1 MIRGLSH
8 YVIRGLCYKV
18 IMNQIEFKR
27 RTKQLG
33 LDVIPI
39 VEKFPETRLAWIVKD
54 QILRS
59 ALSVGANYR
68 AVCRAKSDKD
78 FINKMRIVEEE
89 ADETA
94 YWFEIIE
101 ESELL
106 PVEELIA
113 LKTEINEII
122 SMVVIS
128 IRTKNAGMNR

>member
-1 MIRGLSH
+1 
-8 YVIRGLCYKV
+8 
-18 IMNQIEFKR
+18 MNQIEFKR

-33 LDVIPI
+33 LAVIRMT
-39 VEKFPETRLAWIVKD
+39 EKFPETRLAWVVKD

-94 YWFEIIE
+94 YWLEIIE
-101 ESELL
+101 ESDLLKSDDLRELKRE
-106 PVEELIA
+106 VNELVA
-113 LKTEINEII
+113 
-122 SMVVIS
+122 MVVAS
-128 IRTKNAGMNR
+128 IRTKSIGINKEQQSQNH

>member
-1 MIRGLSH
+1 
-8 YVIRGLCYKV
+8 
-18 IMNQIEFKR
+18 MNQIEFKR

-33 LDVIPI
+33 LAVIRMT
-39 VEKFPETRLAWIVKD
+39 EKFPETRLAWVVKD

-94 YWFEIIE
+94 YWLGIIE
-101 ESELL
+101 ESDLLKSYDLRELKRE
-106 PVEELIA
+106 VNELVA
-113 LKTEINEII
+113 
-122 SMVVIS
+122 MVVAS
-128 IRTKNAGMNR
+128 IRTKSIGLNKEQQSQNH

>member
-1 MIRGLSH
+1 
-8 YVIRGLCYKV
+8 
-18 IMNQIEFKR
+18 MNQIEFKR

-33 LDVIPI
+33 LAVIRMT
-39 VEKFPETRLAWIVKD
+39 EKFPETRLAWVVKD

-94 YWFEIIE
+94 YWLEIIE
-101 ESELL
+101 ESDLLKSDDLRELKRE
-106 PVEELIA
+106 VNELVV
-113 LKTEINEII
+113 
-122 SMVVIS
+122 MVVAS
-128 IRTKNAGMNR
+128 IRTKSIGLNKEQQSQNH

>member
-1 MIRGLSH
+1 
-8 YVIRGLCYKV
+8 
-18 IMNQIEFKR
+18 MNQIELKR

-33 LDVIPI
+33 LAVIRMI
-39 VEKFPETRLAWIVKD
+39 EKFPETRLAWVVKD

-94 YWFEIIE
+94 YWLEIIE
-101 ESELL
+101 ESDLLKSDDLRELKRE
-106 PVEELIA
+106 VNELVA
-113 LKTEINEII
+113 
-122 SMVVIS
+122 MVVAS
-128 IRTKNAGMNR
+128 IRTKSIGLNKEQQSQNH

>member
-1 MIRGLSH
+1 
-8 YVIRGLCYKV
+8 
-18 IMNQIEFKR
+18 MNQIEFKR

-33 LDVIPI
+33 LAVIRMT
-39 VEKFPETRLAWIVKD
+39 EKFPETRLAWVVKD

-94 YWFEIIE
+94 YWLEIIE
-101 ESELL
+101 ESDLIKSDDLRELKRE
-106 PVEELIA
+106 VNELVA
-113 LKTEINEII
+113 
-122 SMVVIS
+122 MVVAS
-128 IRTKNAGMNR
+128 IRTKSIGLNKEQQSQNHKSQITE

>member
-1 MIRGLSH
+1 
-8 YVIRGLCYKV
+8 
-18 IMNQIEFKR
+18 MNQIEFKR

-33 LDVIPI
+33 LAVIRMT
-39 VEKFPETRLAWIVKD
+39 EKFPETRLAWVVKD

-94 YWFEIIE
+94 YWLEIIE
-101 ESELL
+101 ESDLLKSDDLRELKRK
-106 PVEELIA
+106 VNELVA
-113 LKTEINEII
+113 
-122 SMVVIS
+122 MVVAS
-128 IRTKNAGMNR
+128 IRTKSIGLNKEQQSQNH

>member
-1 MIRGLSH
+1 
-8 YVIRGLCYKV
+8 
-18 IMNQIEFKR
+18 MNQIEFKR

-33 LDVIPI
+33 LAVIRMT
-39 VEKFPETRLAWIVKD
+39 EKFPETRLAWVVTD

-94 YWFEIIE
+94 YWLEIIE
-101 ESELL
+101 ESDLLKSDYLRELKRE
-106 PVEELIA
+106 VNELVA
-113 LKTEINEII
+113 
-122 SMVVIS
+122 MVVAS
-128 IRTKNAGMNR
+128 IRTKSIGLNKEQQSQNH

>member
-1 MIRGLSH
+1 
-8 YVIRGLCYKV
+8 
-18 IMNQIEFKR
+18 MNQIEFKR

-33 LDVIPI
+33 LAVIRMT
-39 VEKFPETRLAWIVKD
+39 EKFPETRLAWVVKD

-94 YWFEIIE
+94 YWLEIIE
-101 ESELL
+101 ESDLLKSDDLRELKRE
-106 PVEELIA
+106 VNELVA
-113 LKTEINEII
+113 
-122 SMVVIS
+122 MVVAS
-128 IRTKNAGMNR
+128 IRTKSIGLNKEQQSRNH

>member
-1 MIRGLSH
+1 
-8 YVIRGLCYKV
+8 
-18 IMNQIEFKR
+18 MNQIEFKR

-33 LDVIPI
+33 LAVIRMT
-39 VEKFPETRLAWIVKD
+39 EKFPGTRLAWVVKD

-94 YWFEIIE
+94 YWLEIIE
-101 ESELL
+101 ESDLLKSDDLRELKRE
-106 PVEELIA
+106 VNELVV
-113 LKTEINEII
+113 
-122 SMVVIS
+122 MVVAS
-128 IRTKNAGMNR
+128 IRTKSIGLNKEQQSQNH

>member
-1 MIRGLSH
+1 
-8 YVIRGLCYKV
+8 
-18 IMNQIEFKR
+18 MNQIEFKR

-33 LDVIPI
+33 LAVIRMT
-39 VEKFPETRLAWIVKD
+39 EKIPETRLAWVVKD

-94 YWFEIIE
+94 YWLEIIE
-101 ESELL
+101 ESDLLKSDDLRELKRE
-106 PVEELIA
+106 VNELVA
-113 LKTEINEII
+113 
-122 SMVVIS
+122 MVVAS
-128 IRTKNAGMNR
+128 IRTKSIGLNKEQQSQNH

>member
-1 MIRGLSH
+1 
-8 YVIRGLCYKV
+8 
-18 IMNQIEFKR
+18 MNQIEFKH
-27 RTKQLG
+27 RTKRLG
-33 LDVIPI
+33 LEVIRM

-128 IRTKNAGMNR
+128 IRTKNAGMNQ

>member
-1 MIRGLSH
+1 
-8 YVIRGLCYKV
+8 
-18 IMNQIEFKR
+18 MNQIEFKR

-33 LDVIPI
+33 LAVIRMT
-39 VEKFPETRLAWIVKD
+39 EKFPETRLAWVVKD

-94 YWFEIIE
+94 YWLEIIE
-101 ESELL
+101 ESDLLKSDDLRELKRE
-106 PVEELIA
+106 VNELVA
-113 LKTEINEII
+113 
-122 SMVVIS
+122 MVVAS
-128 IRTKNAGMNR
+128 IRTKSIGLNKEHQSQNH

>member
-1 MIRGLSH
+1 
-8 YVIRGLCYKV
+8 
-18 IMNQIEFKR
+18 MNQIEFKR

-33 LDVIPI
+33 LAVIRMT
-39 VEKFPETRLAWIVKD
+39 EKFPETRLAWVVKD

-94 YWFEIIE
+94 YWLEIIE
-101 ESELL
+101 ESDLLKSDDLRDLKREVNEL
-106 PVEELIA
+106 VA
-113 LKTEINEII
+113 
-122 SMVVIS
+122 MVVAS
-128 IRTKNAGMNR
+128 IRTKSIGLNKEQQSQNH

>member
-1 MIRGLSH
+1 
-8 YVIRGLCYKV
+8 
-18 IMNQIEFKR
+18 MNQIEFKR

-33 LDVIPI
+33 LAVIRMT
-39 VEKFPETRLAWIVKD
+39 EKFPETRLAWVVKD

-94 YWFEIIE
+94 YWLEIIE
-101 ESELL
+101 ESDLLESDDLRELKRE
-106 PVEELIA
+106 VNELVA
-113 LKTEINEII
+113 
-122 SMVVIS
+122 MVVAS
-128 IRTKNAGMNR
+128 MRTKSIGLNKEQQSQNH

>member
-1 MIRGLSH
+1 
-8 YVIRGLCYKV
+8 
-18 IMNQIEFKR
+18 MNQIEFKR

-33 LDVIPI
+33 LAVIRMT
-39 VEKFPETRLAWIVKD
+39 EKFPETRLAWVVKD

-94 YWFEIIE
+94 YWLEIIE
-101 ESELL
+101 ESDLLKSDDLRELKRE
-106 PVEELIA
+106 VNELVA
-113 LKTEINEII
+113 
-122 SMVVIS
+122 MVVAS
-128 IRTKNAGMNR
+128 IRTKSIGLNKEQQSQNHKSQITE

>member
-1 MIRGLSH
+1 
-8 YVIRGLCYKV
+8 
-18 IMNQIEFKR
+18 MNQIEFKC

-33 LDVIPI
+33 LAVIRMT
-39 VEKFPETRLAWIVKD
+39 EKFPGTRLAWVVKD

-94 YWFEIIE
+94 YWLEIIE
-101 ESELL
+101 ESDLLKSDDLRELKRE
-106 PVEELIA
+106 VNELVA
-113 LKTEINEII
+113 
-122 SMVVIS
+122 MVVAS
-128 IRTKNAGMNR
+128 IRTKSIGLNKEQQSQNH